1 MNKRETGSAY
11 ENRAAEYLAANGM
24 RIKERNYRNRS
35 GEIDL
40 IARDGEYLVFVEVKT
55 RQEGALVSGFAAVD
69 AGKQT
74 RVRKAAV
81 QYWQAHPTEL
91 QPRFD
96 VIEVTLS
103 AAGAKIEHL
112 ENAFDGG
119 EDHGV
124 F

>member
-1 MNKRETGSAY
+1 MNIGVTGAKGES
-11 ENRAAEYLAANGM
+11 LAASYLKRKGY
-24 RIKERNYRNRS
+24 RILERNYQTRY
-35 GEIDL
+35 GEVDL

-91 QPRFD
+91 QPRFY